1 MQRFLVIFIFALL
14 TACYAPVAEQAAAP
28 VPGATNTQLQAT
40 STPTEL
46 PTTDAPCAFVE
57 GRQTLD
63 DVSAIFLEKLKAAS
77 LPVESARAEA
87 YGENCLAAD
96 GSLVRFAARETDFY
110 LALTVSDLLDEA
122 ALGGLLEQTLAIVD
136 QFPIDQTPGP
146 NPGYVGIAF
155 KAGEQLQNLWFTQT
169 EANDL
174 RSQGLKGADLYR
186 ALKRTP

>member
-1 MQRFLVIFIFALL
+1 MKRFFVIFILTLL
-14 TACYAPVAEQAAAP
+14 TACYGPVAERAAGP
-28 VPGATNTQLQAT
+28 VPGATG
-40 STPTEL
+40 TPTIQTTPTL
-46 PTTDAPCAFVE
+46 PSTEAPCGFVE

-63 DVSAIFLEKLKAAS
+63 DVSAQLLEKLKAAS

-87 YGENCLAAD
+87 YGENCITAD
-96 GSLVRFAARETDFY
+96 GSVVRFAARETDFY
-110 LALTVSDLLDEA
+110 VTLTVSDLLDEIT
-122 ALGGLLEQTLAIVD
+122 LGGLLEQALTAID
-136 QFPIDQTPGP
+136 QFPINQTPGP

-186 ALKRTP
+186 ALNRTP